1 MRRRSL
7 KKIDRPC
14 VSEILER
21 WLSNSPAAAIV
32 GVVVFPPSVCRKADV
47 GAMTSPC
54 REGFRQS

>member
-1 MRRRSL
+1 MRCRSL

-14 VSEILER
+14 VSEVLEG
-21 WLSNSPAAAIV
+21 WLSNSPAASV
-32 GVVVFPPSVCRKADV
+32 GVVVFPLSVRRKADV